1 MMSDKTPVT
10 LHATVVEDENGDLAL
25 LFPADVLSQL
35 GWVEGDVVEWED
47 TPQGVLV
54 RKSTVNDS
62 GT

>member
-1 MMSDKTPVT
+1 MNTPVT
-10 LHATVVEDENGDLAL
+10 LHATVVEDENGNLAL

-54 RKSTVNDS
+54 RKGAGS
-62 GT
+62 GSDN

>member
-1 MMSDKTPVT
+1 MSDKTPVT
-10 LHATVVEDENGDLAL
+10 LHATVVEDQNGDLAL

-54 RKSTVNDS
+54 RKGAGS
-62 GT
+62 GSDN